1 MMYKIFLF
9 GICFDDVGD
18 RLWSFN
24 KLFPDIIDKNAPL
37 KKKTLQKTSLPYMNS
52 RLRRAIHKKNML
64 YDAYKKGKVKWDT

>member
-9 GICFDDVGD
+9 GICFDDVGG

-24 KLFPDIIDKNAPL
+24 KLFPDIIDINAPL

-64 YDAYKKGKVKWDT
+64 YNAYKKGKVKWDT